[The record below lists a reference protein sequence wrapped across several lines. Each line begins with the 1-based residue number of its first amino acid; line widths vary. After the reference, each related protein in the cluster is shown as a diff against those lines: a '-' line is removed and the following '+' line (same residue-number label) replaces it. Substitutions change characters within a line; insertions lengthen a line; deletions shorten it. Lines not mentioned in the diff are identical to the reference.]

1 MQLRYFYKEETNE
14 FVITNG
20 ICNAEGFVEITEE
33 RYNELQEELAQS
45 NEDNENV
52 NQMSTGNE

>member
-14 FVITNG
+14 FVVTNG

-33 RYNELQEELAQS
+33 RYNELQRESEEEEEIIE
-45 NEDNENV
+45 NE
-52 NQMSTGNE
+52 